1 MIILYDFELSAECYA
16 VRLLL
21 GFTGIAHKIRPVDM
35 FPGREQDEAWF
46 RALSPDGTLPVLD
59 DDGLV
64 LTALPAILAHIAA
77 RSGGLGRWWPA
88 AARDEIARWF
98 AHAESLADSALRARW
113 IITTGDGHSLPVLQV
128 RAHALLRTLDRHV
141 WFAEKSGAD
150 WLAAGAHPS
159 LADVA
164 VFPAVALC
172 EEGGISRQDYPA
184 IRRWLDRVRRIPG
197 FHVMSGVFPAGPAR
211 ADVPFGS
218 Q

>member
-1 MIILYDFELSAECYA
+1 

-21 GFTGIAHKIRPVDM
+21 GFTDLAHEIRPIDI
-35 FPGREQDEAWF
+35 FPGREQDEPWF

-64 LTALPAILAHIAA
+64 LTALPAILAHVAA
-77 RSGGLGRWWPA
+77 RAGVHDLWWPA
-88 AARDEIARWF
+88 PARDAISDWF
-98 AHAESLADSALRARW
+98 AHAEDFAASALQARW
-113 IITTGDGHSLPVLQV
+113 TITTGEGDDLPALQS
-128 RAHALLRTLDRHV
+128 RAHTLLRKLDRHL

-150 WLAAGAHPS
+150 WLVPGPHPS

-164 VFPAVALC
+164 LFPAVALC
-172 EEGGISRQDYPA
+172 EEGGVSRQDYPA

-211 ADVPFGS
+211 A
-218 Q
+218 

>member
-1 MIILYDFELSAECYA
+1 MVTLYDFELSAECYA

-21 GFTGIAHKIRPVDM
+21 GFTGLSHEIRPIDI

-46 RALSPDGTLPVLD
+46 RALSPDGTLPVLV

-64 LTALPAILAHIAA
+64 LTALPAILAHVAA
-77 RSGGLGRWWPA
+77 RAGVLDLWWPA
-88 AARDEIARWF
+88 PARDAIGGWF
-98 AHAESLADSALRARW
+98 AHADGLAASALRARW
-113 IITTGDGHSLPVLQV
+113 TITTGEGSDLPALQAE
-128 RAHALLRTLDRHV
+128 AHVLLRKLDRHL

-150 WLAAGAHPS
+150 WLVPGPQPS

-164 VFPAVALC
+164 LFPAVALC
-172 EEGGISRQDYPA
+172 EEGGVSRQDYPA

-211 ADVPFGS
+211 A
-218 Q
+218 